1 MATTQTIQIKR
12 SSTTAA
18 PSSSLAAGEL
28 AYSSNSD
35 KLFIGH
41 PDGTTGNIV
50 IASTA
55 PLTVGGDSGTDVTIN
70 IQDLLDITG
79 DTGITTTIAKAGTT
93 ATLSVDLDDTAV
105 TPGSYG
111 STTAIPTFTVDQQ
124 GRLTAAGSVA
134 ISTEWTLADEAGST
148 AAIEGGDTL
157 TISGTGIDTTLGGS
171 GTADTL
177 ALTLDFAELTDTVF
191 DPATDWI
198 AFVDESDANDATVK
212 DTWADIAALVAGDG
226 IGVTS
231 GVFAVNVDDSSIEIT
246 TDTLNIKAA
255 GVTNAMLVNDSV
267 TVGSTEIDLGTTAA
281 SLDGLNT
288 LHGIDASG
296 TDVAGT
302 DLTIQ
307 AGAGTGSGAGGS
319 ILFQTA
325 DGGTS
330 GTGVNSFTTAMTI
343 ADDGGVTIAG
353 DLTVNGTTTTVNSNT
368 VEIGDN
374 IILLNR
380 DETGT
385 PSQNAGIEIERGT
398 ATNVYLRWNET
409 SDIWQVFEPDPNN
422 SNTLTTA
429 NLLTTVNFQ
438 TQITVLDGGTF

>member
-12 SSTTAA
+12 STTTAA
-18 PSSSLAAGEL
+18 PSTSLAAGEL

-79 DTGITTTIAKAGTT
+79 DTGITTTIAKSGTT

-105 TPGSYG
+105 TPGRYG
-111 STTAIPTFTVDQQ
+111 SSTAIPTFTVDQQ
-124 GRLTAAGSVA
+124 GRLTAAG
-134 ISTEWTLADEAGST
+134 T
-148 AAIEGGDTL
+148 ASITTTL
-157 TISGTGIDTTLGGS
+157 TIQSDDATNNFVALATDTLKILGGTGLTTSNSGDDVTINVDTGGISNSMLANDSTFLGSTELTLGDTTGTTSTIDGMQVIHGIDGS
-171 GTADTL
+171 GTD
-177 ALTLDFAELTDTVF
+177 
-191 DPATDWI
+191 
-198 AFVDESDANDATVK
+198 
-212 DTWADIAALVAGDG
+212 
-226 IGVTS
+226 
-231 GVFAVNVDDSSIEIT
+231 
-246 TDTLNIKAA
+246 AA
-255 GVTNAMLVNDSV
+255 GTN
-267 TVGSTEIDLGTTAA
+267 
-281 SLDGLNT
+281 
-288 LHGIDASG
+288 
-296 TDVAGT
+296 
-302 DLTIQ
+302 LTFK
-307 AGAGTGSGAGGS
+307 AGAGTGAGAGGS
-319 ILFQTA
+319 IIFQTA
-325 DGGTS
+325 DGATS
-330 GTGVNSFTTAMTI
+330 GTGVNSFTSAMTI
-343 ADDGGVTIAG
+343 ADDGAVTIAG

-429 NLLTTVNFQ
+429 NLLTTVNFE
-438 TQITVLDGGTF
+438 TQITTLDGGTF

>member
-12 SSTTAA
+12 STTTAA
-18 PSSSLAAGEL
+18 PSTSLAAGEL

-55 PLTVGGDSGTDVTIN
+55 PLRVGGDSGTDVTIN

-79 DTGITTTIAKAGTT
+79 DTGITTTIAKSGTT

-111 STTAIPTFTVDQQ
+111 SSTAIPTFTVDQQ
-124 GRLTAAGSVA
+124 GRLTAAG
-134 ISTEWTLADEAGST
+134 T
-148 AAIEGGDTL
+148 ASITTTL
-157 TISGTGIDTTLGGS
+157 TIQSDDATNNFVALATDTLKILGGTGLTTSNSGDDVTINVDTGGISNSMLANDSTFLGSTELTLGDTTGTTSTIDGMQVIHGIDGS
-171 GTADTL
+171 GTD
-177 ALTLDFAELTDTVF
+177 
-191 DPATDWI
+191 
-198 AFVDESDANDATVK
+198 
-212 DTWADIAALVAGDG
+212 
-226 IGVTS
+226 
-231 GVFAVNVDDSSIEIT
+231 
-246 TDTLNIKAA
+246 AA
-255 GVTNAMLVNDSV
+255 GTN
-267 TVGSTEIDLGTTAA
+267 
-281 SLDGLNT
+281 
-288 LHGIDASG
+288 
-296 TDVAGT
+296 
-302 DLTIQ
+302 LTFK
-307 AGAGTGSGAGGS
+307 AGAGTGAGAGGS
-319 ILFQTA
+319 IIFQTA
-325 DGGTS
+325 DGATS
-330 GTGVNSFTTAMTI
+330 GTGVNSFTSAMTI
-343 ADDGGVTIAG
+343 ADDGAVTIAG

-429 NLLTTVNFQ
+429 NLLTTVNFE
-438 TQITVLDGGTF
+438 TQITTLDGGTF

>member
-1 MATTQTIQIKR
+1 MAQIIQIKR
-12 SSTTAA
+12 SSSTAA

-55 PLTVGGDSGTDVTIN
+55 PLTVGGDSGTNVTIN

-79 DTGITTTIAKAGTT
+79 DTGITTTIAKSGTT

-111 STTAIPTFTVDQQ
+111 SSTAIPTFTVDQQ
-124 GRLTAAGSVA
+124 GRLTAAGS
-134 ISTEWTLADEAGST
+134 
-148 AAIEGGDTL
+148 AAITTTL
-157 TISGTGIDTTLGGS
+157 TIQSDDAVDNAVALASDKLKILGGTGLTTSNSGDDVTINVDAGGISNSMLANDSTFLGSTELTLGDTTGTTSTIDGMQVIHGVDGS
-171 GTADTL
+171 GTDAAGTN
-177 ALTLDFAELTDTVF
+177 LTL
-191 DPATDWI
+191 
-198 AFVDESDANDATVK
+198 K
-212 DTWADIAALVAGDG
+212 
-226 IGVTS
+226 
-231 GVFAVNVDDSSIEIT
+231 
-246 TDTLNIKAA
+246 
-255 GVTNAMLVNDSV
+255 
-267 TVGSTEIDLGTTAA
+267 
-281 SLDGLNT
+281 
-288 LHGIDASG
+288 
-296 TDVAGT
+296 
-302 DLTIQ
+302 
-307 AGAGTGSGAGGS
+307 AGAGTGSGTGGS
-319 ILFQTA
+319 IIFQTA
-325 DGGTS
+325 DGATS
-330 GTGVNSFTTAMTI
+330 GTGVNSFTSAMTI
-343 ADDGGVTIAG
+343 ADDGAVTIAG

-385 PSQNAGIEIERGT
+385 PSQHAGIEIERGT

-409 SDIWQVFEPDPNN
+409 SDIWQVFEPNPNN

-429 NLLTTVNFQ
+429 NLLTTVNFE
-438 TQITVLDGGTF
+438 TQVTTLDGGTF

>member
-12 SSTTAA
+12 STSTAA

-55 PLTVGGDSGTDVTIN
+55 PLTVGGDSGSDVAIN
-70 IQDLLDITG
+70 IQDLFDITG
-79 DTGITTTIAKAGTT
+79 DTGITTTIAKSGTT

-111 STTAIPTFTVDQQ
+111 SSTAIPTFTVDQQ
-124 GRLTAAGSVA
+124 GRLTAAG
-134 ISTEWTLADEAGST
+134 T
-148 AAIEGGDTL
+148 ASITTTL
-157 TISGTGIDTTLGGS
+157 TIQSDDASDNGVDLATDKLKLLGGDGIVTSNS
-171 GTADTL
+171 GDDVTFTL
-177 ALTLDFAELTDTVF
+177 SLNEVTDTAIDVAADSFVF
-191 DPATDWI
+191 I
-198 AFVDESDANDATVK
+198 DANDSNNNKKESV
-212 DTWADIAALVAGDG
+212 ADFITAVAGVG
-226 IGVTS
+226 IGATN
-231 GVFAVNVDDSSIEIT
+231 GVLAVNVDDSSIEID
-246 TDTLNIKAA
+246 TDTLRVKAS
-255 GVTNAMLVNDSV
+255 GITNTMLVNDSV
-267 TVGSTEIDLGTTAA
+267 TIGSTEIDLGTTATTI
-281 SLDGLNT
+281 DGFNT
-288 LHGIDASG
+288 LHGVDGSG
-296 TDVAGT
+296 TDAAGT
-302 DLTIQ
+302 NLTLK
-307 AGAGTGSGAGGS
+307 AGAGTGAGAGGS
-319 ILFQTA
+319 IIFQTA
-325 DGGTS
+325 DGSTS
-330 GTGVNSFTTAMTI
+330 GTGVNSFATAMTI
-343 ADDGGVTIAG
+343 ADNGGVTIAG

-385 PSQNAGIEIERGT
+385 PSQNAGLEIERGT
-398 ATNVYLRWNET
+398 STNVYLRWNET
-409 SDIWQVFEPDPNN
+409 SDIWQVLEPDPNN
-422 SNTLTTA
+422 SSALTAA